1 MFVIVI
7 GPAAAGKTSL
17 AIKLAENGILIN
29 LDPATSIDADIDIRK
44 WIRVEDVQKK
54 YSLGINGALLKSME
68 LISENNEWIKKD
80 KNEIKLLREA
90 AKITSEAFQEIKE
103 MIKPGIRE
111 EDIMFEIARKF
122 REKGGEKPSFEIIV
136 ASGANGAYPHA
147 RVGKTKIQPN
157 DVVVIDMGVYYK
169 NYASDMTRTII
180 VGKPDSEANKVYE
193 IVLL

>member
-54 YSLGINGALLKSME
+54 YSLGINGALLKGME

-80 KNEIKLLREA
+80 KNEIKVVDTPGQLEIFLYHDYGR
-90 AKITSEAFQEIKE
+90 KI
-103 MIKPGIRE
+103 M
-111 EDIMFEIARKF
+111 
-122 REKGGEKPSFEIIV
+122 
-136 ASGANGAYPHA
+136 
-147 RVGKTKIQPN
+147 VGK
-157 DVVVIDMGVYYK
+157 
-169 NYASDMTRTII
+169 
-180 VGKPDSEANKVYE
+180 
-193 IVLL
+193 